1 MGRSH
6 DVYFA
11 MAPVG
16 ISCHATYVVALEGSQ
31 LDGTDDHF
39 SPYCKGEWVG
49 RKLPAQL
56 LS

>member
-6 DVYFA
+6 DVYVA

-16 ISCHATYVVALEGSQ
+16 ISCQASHVVALEGSQ
-31 LDGTDDHF
+31 LDGTHDH
-39 SPYCKGEWVG
+39 SSQYCKGEWVG